1 MSFAVAALI
10 ELSKFRLSTIANQ
23 LVSVL
28 ENVSKVSIAENP
40 DGLSSNPVSIYSHIF
55 LSSLQSSSLSIDDYV
70 PYDVLQSQ
78 LFLLRMLSACM
89 QHHWKSCRESA
100 SELEDPD
107 DLGLDNDARSL
118 SSNEDNGSENG
129 QDQSNGLPPVLE
141 DPPALDEPLAKYIVN
156 VLMRFIHQM
165 ASVDDKAF
173 AHYSNNTPGIAR
185 SEQHYFPSNTNSST
199 GIIIDIYKA
208 ACRVIFYTSA
218 SNWNVVFAKVKARI
232 MYLTTTSEEYP
243 ETSDLRLLECSALD
257 SKRLTM
263 VLTSMYSWFFCS

>member
-1 MSFAVAALI
+1 M
-10 ELSKFRLSTIANQ
+10 
-23 LVSVL
+23 
-28 ENVSKVSIAENP
+28 
-40 DGLSSNPVSIYSHIF
+40 
-55 LSSLQSSSLSIDDYV
+55 DDYV

-100 SELEDPD
+100 NDSEDPEEPSGD
-107 DLGLDNDARSL
+107 DDARSL
-118 SSNEDNGSENG
+118 ASSDDNASENG
-129 QDQSNGLPPVLE
+129 QDQSNGLPAVLE
-141 DPPALDEPLAKYIVN
+141 DPPPLDEPLAKYIVN

-165 ASVDDKAF
+165 AAIDDKAF
-173 AHYSNNTPGIAR
+173 AHYANNTPGIAR
-185 SEQHYFPSNTNSST
+185 SEQHFSTSSSTNST

-232 MYLTTTSEEYP
+232 LYLTTTSDEHP

-263 VLTSMYSWFFCS
+263 VLKSTYTSTGSTYKDVYIY